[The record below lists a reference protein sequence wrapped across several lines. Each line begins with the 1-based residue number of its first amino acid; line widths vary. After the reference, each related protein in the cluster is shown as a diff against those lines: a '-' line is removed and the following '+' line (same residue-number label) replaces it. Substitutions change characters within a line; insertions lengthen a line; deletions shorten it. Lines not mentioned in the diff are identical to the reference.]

1 LSWFDRFQY
10 DANYKPGTLLLT
22 SYFLLLTSYFLLLKW
37 VMGTLMAQMR
47 ADAADSDGC

>member
-1 LSWFDRFQY
+1 MTPITSREHYF
-10 DANYKPGTLLLT
+10 LLLT